1 MPWLK
6 DPVRPKSGR
15 PKLKALGL
23 AVAVAVAGLFF
34 LSGCWSA
41 KEINER
47 VFLAAAGVDPAPPP
61 ERVEVTYQLIRPAAV
76 TPAGRSG
83 RGGSSEEKG
92 VWVISNT
99 APTILEASRRAALET
114 GRKIFWGQLQV
125 LVVGEEVARQGLQPY
140 LDVLGRIRESRHLA
154 WLVVAKGSPA
164 KDILKAESPLEKIPA
179 RTIDEQ
185 LKAAPVSSLAMPTT
199 LHDFWRTLACAAPCG
214 PVAAG
219 VELVKD
225 SEGKPRVRLAG
236 TAVFRGDRMAGWLD
250 EKETRGLLWVHG
262 KVKSGIITVKLPGR
276 EDGEVALLITRAGVE
291 RQPLLEKG
299 RPRIAIRI
307 TAEGNLWEQAMAE
320 NLITPEGFTRLEE
333 EAARA
338 IRQEVLSALAKAR
351 EYKSDIFG
359 FGRAFYR
366 HHPREWPAMKP
377 YWEEEIFPQLP
388 VTVEVTV
395 RLRQGGMLSA
405 PIRRR

>member
-6 DPVRPKSGR
+6 DPVRSKSGC
-15 PKLKALGL
+15 PKLKVLGL
-23 AVAVAVAGLFF
+23 AVAVAGLFS

-41 KEINER
+41 REINER
-47 VFLAAAGVDPAPPP
+47 VFLAAAGMDPAPPP
-61 ERVEVTYQLIRPAAV
+61 ERVEITYQLIRPTAV
-76 TPAGRSG
+76 TSAGKSG

-99 APTILEASRRAALET
+99 APTTVEATRRAALET

-140 LDVLGRIRESRHLA
+140 LDFLGRIREARHLT
-154 WLVVAKGSPA
+154 WLVVAKGGPA

-179 RTIDEQ
+179 RTIDGQ
-185 LKAAPVSSLAMPTT
+185 LKAAGVSSLAMPTT
-199 LHDFWRTLACAAPCG
+199 LHDFWRTLACAAACS

-225 SEGKPRVRLAG
+225 SEGKPRVRPAG
-236 TAVFRGDRMAGWLD
+236 TAVFRGDRLAGWLD

-262 KVKSGIITVKLPGR
+262 KVKSGIITVQMPGR
-276 EDGEVALLITRAGVE
+276 EDGEVSLVIARAGVKL
-291 RQPLLEKG
+291 QPLIEDS
-299 RPRIAIRI
+299 RPRIAISI
-307 TAEGNLWEQAMAE
+307 TAEGDLWEQAMAE
-320 NLITPEGFTRLEE
+320 DLATPEGFARLEE

-338 IRQEVLSALAKAR
+338 IRQEVLAALAKAR

-359 FGRAFYR
+359 FGCAFYR
-366 HHPREWPAMKP
+366 HHPGEWQVMKP
-377 YWEEEIFPQLP
+377 RWEEEIFPQLP

-395 RLRQGGMLSA
+395 RLRQSGMLSA